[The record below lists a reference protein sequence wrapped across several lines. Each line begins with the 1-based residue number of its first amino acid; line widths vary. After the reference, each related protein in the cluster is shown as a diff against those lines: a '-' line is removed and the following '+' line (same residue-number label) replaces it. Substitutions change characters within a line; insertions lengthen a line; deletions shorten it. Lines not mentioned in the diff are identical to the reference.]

1 MHLAAPCGG
10 TNGDQAA
17 TIHPCL
23 DGFEASL
30 GDRVR
35 RARQHGDVRERP
47 LARPGAPRAAAP
59 PRSRRRR
66 EQQRRD
72 LAQQRCPRRSGEPD
86 LQVAEQRNGPAG
98 AAPLAPASGRRA
110 GERPCDCVAAFGR
123 VPRQVADR
131 RTSGSTCRGE
141 SREWPELDR
150 PAAAAGR
157 VCTGP
162 AVAAPPQPP
171 APAPPAP
178 HPATP
183 AAPRQQQ
190 PDPNPPAPGPST
202 PSTPPP
208 SSDSGEPV
216 VAPPAADGGE
226 GPQPADPGAPESP
239 ESPDPA
245 GDPGNGN
252 AEAGGATTNPG
263 GNGNGGNGN
272 GNGNAGGNNRGR
284 EQSQRRRQQS
294 QRWWQQ
300 RRRQR

>member
-23 DGFEASL
+23 DGFEARL

-47 LARPGAPRAAAP
+47 LGRPGAPRAAAP

-72 LAQQRCPRRSGEPD
+72 LTQQRCPRRSRKPD

-123 VPRQVADR
+123 IPRQVADR

-162 AVAAPPQPP
+162 AVAAR
-171 APAPPAP
+171 
-178 HPATP
+178 ATTACTRTACTSP
-183 AAPRQQQ
+183 GDACSAA
-190 PDPNPPAPGPST
+190 S
-202 PSTPPP
+202 
-208 SSDSGEPV
+208 
-216 VAPPAADGGE
+216 AAAG
-226 GPQPADPGAPESP
+226 PES
-239 ESPDPA
+239 A
-245 GDPGNGN
+245 GARALHSFDS
-252 AEAGGATTNPG
+252 TSVV
-263 GNGNGGNGN
+263 
-272 GNGNAGGNNRGR
+272 RHR
-284 EQSQRRRQQS
+284 
-294 QRWWQQ
+294 
-300 RRRQR
+300 

>member
-10 TNGDQAA
+10 SNGDQAA

-66 EQQRRD
+66 KQQRRD
-72 LAQQRCPRRSGEPD
+72 LAEQRCPRRSGEPD
-86 LQVAEQRNGPAG
+86 LQVAEQRDGPAS

-123 VPRQVADR
+123 IPRQVADR
-131 RTSGSTCRGE
+131 RASGSTCRGE

-162 AVAAPPQPP
+162 AVAAR
-171 APAPPAP
+171 
-178 HPATP
+178 ATTACTRTACTSP
-183 AAPRQQQ
+183 GDACSAAS
-190 PDPNPPAPGPST
+190 AAAGP
-202 PSTPPP
+202 
-208 SSDSGEPV
+208 EP
-216 VAPPAADGGE
+216 
-226 GPQPADPGAPESP
+226 PGARALHSFD
-239 ESPDPA
+239 STSVVRHRRAGGCPA
-245 GDPGNGN
+245 G
-252 AEAGGATTNPG
+252 
-263 GNGNGGNGN
+263 
-272 GNGNAGGNNRGR
+272 
-284 EQSQRRRQQS
+284 RRR
-294 QRWWQQ
+294 
-300 RRRQR
+300 RRRTATGRSGRSREPGVA

>member
-10 TNGDQAA
+10 TNGDHAA

-47 LARPGAPRAAAP
+47 LAGPGAPRAAAP

-123 VPRQVADR
+123 IPRQVADR

-162 AVAAPPQPP
+162 AVAASATTACTRAACTTPGDACSA
-171 APAPPAP
+171 APA
-178 HPATP
+178 
-183 AAPRQQQ
+183 AARPESAGARAFYTF
-190 PDPNPPAPGPST
+190 DST
-202 PSTPPP
+202 PF
-208 SSDSGEPV
+208 V
-216 VAPPAADGGE
+216 RLRRAGGR
-226 GPQPADPGAPESP
+226 
-239 ESPDPA
+239 PA
-245 GDPGNGN
+245 G
-252 AEAGGATTNPG
+252 
-263 GNGNGGNGN
+263 
-272 GNGNAGGNNRGR
+272 
-284 EQSQRRRQQS
+284 RRR
-294 QRWWQQ
+294 
-300 RRRQR
+300 RRRTAAGRSWRSREPEFA